1 MYFRIYAS
9 VVAVLLIAYALVAS
23 PTSSLKVLAR
33 ASTLP
38 TTITISVCG
47 DGIASDSEVC
57 DDGVLNNVGGY
68 GSSTAERKCNAGCQS
83 FGPYC
88 GDAILQVLYTEQCDD
103 GNNTSGDLCSSA
115 CIPETPAGPPPA
127 DDRRGSIPSSGGP
140 VGSILSEIQTRVV
153 LRGKAIPN
161 ADLNILVDGEQTAKV
176 RTDSNADFFFTS
188 NSITPGTATIGL
200 WATDAEGAKTI
211 TTTVVFEVVQSAV
224 TTVANILIPP
234 TISVSASQVPAGTP
248 LTISGAS
255 VPNAR
260 VTSEVS
266 GTPVSVF
273 GADVSEAGL
282 WSLQIDTN
290 SLKEGFHTVKPK
302 VELTAAERSG
312 FGRAVSFY
320 IGDEPLSDIVS
331 TDVND
336 DGRINLVDFSIFLLS
351 WGEADVRFD
360 FNQDGIVSLADFSI
374 LLFNWTG

>member
-1 MYFRIYAS
+1 MRFRVYVACVFVLVLIYA
-9 VVAVLLIAYALVAS
+9 AFAS
-23 PTSSLKVLAR
+23 SNAPLRFKAN

-47 DGIASDSEVC
+47 DGVVTDTELC

-68 GSSTAERKCNAGCQS
+68 ASSTSERNCNAGCSS

-88 GDAILQVLYTEQCDD
+88 GDAVLQVLYTEQCDD

-115 CIPETPAGPPPA
+115 CIPETPASPPPA
-127 DDRRGSIPSSGGP
+127 DPTRGSIPSSGGP
-140 VGSILSEIQTRVV
+140 IGNILSEIQTKVV

-161 ADLNILVDGEQTAKV
+161 ANLNILIDGEQTAVV

-188 NSITPGTATIGL
+188 NTITPGTATIGL
-200 WATDAEGAKTI
+200 WGTDATGAKTI

-234 TISVSASQVPAGTP
+234 TISLSSQQVPPGTP

-255 VPNAR
+255 VPKAR
-260 VTSEVS
+260 VVSEVTGGGGS
-266 GTPVSVF
+266 AF
-273 GADVSEAGL
+273 GADASDAGL

-290 SLKEGFHTVKPK
+290 SLAKGFHTVKPQ
-302 VELTAAERSG
+302 VQLSAAEKSG
-312 FGRAVSFY
+312 YGRALSFY
-320 IGDEPLSDIVS
+320 IGDEPLSDVVS

-336 DGRINLVDFSIFLLS
+336 DGKINLVDFSIFLLS
-351 WGEADVRFD
+351 WGESDVRFD
-360 FNQDGIVSLADFSI
+360 FNQDGTVSLADFSI